1 MSGAAPPY
9 HRPPAKS
16 LRSRMKDA
24 LSRIYF
30 DDLPVKLLGDES
42 RPPLD
47 RIVRAGGKVPGRV
60 DVLVLQSPDDR
71 KGHVLAPGEIIDRT
85 VEPAKPI
92 YLRSVPRAK
101 PAEAQAGAVAPV
113 VLTSRAPRPPS
124 FAGAPPLAPTAG
136 GDPVIA
142 QLGADPAERLAAVKK
157 AERLRREEQQA
168 TAEAEAGERQE
179 EDREQ
184 ESALQDEDDDLR
196 DSQDDQAS

>member
-1 MSGAAPPY
+1 
-9 HRPPAKS
+9 
-16 LRSRMKDA
+16 MKDA

-47 RIVRAGGKVPGRV
+47 RIVRAGGKVPGHV
-60 DVLVLQSPDDR
+60 DVLVLESPQDK

-92 YLRSVPRAK
+92 YLRSVPK
-101 PAEAQAGAVAPV
+101 PHPLEPLAAPVDPV
-113 VLTSRAPRPPS
+113 VLTSRAPPTTPA
-124 FAGAPPLAPTAG
+124 AGADPGSPVAPMAPLDDV
-136 GDPVIA
+136 DPVIS
-142 QLGADPAERLAAVKK
+142 QLGVDPAERLAAL
-157 AERLRREEQQA
+157 RLRRAEDQA
-168 TAEAEAGERQE
+168 AAEAEAEERKE

-196 DSQDDQAS
+196 DSLEDKDS